1 MCLNNSDFAFINKQL
16 QEEYSIANY
25 FKHFQSRLLNPRS
38 LEKSLKSLMKFFI
51 SHFLLNVPIA
61 KRIFERR
68 TFKQFS
74 RDRLNCSARRVKSG
88 ILLKISSNILEF
100 LSIISEFGIKQLAA
114 NDEILISLNSTSEKN
129 AARRIFVIQ
138 LLLQYHKANRKK
150 SFEIVHYHS
159 RVPCSFTFV
168 IIILAKSSCR

>member
-1 MCLNNSDFAFINKQL
+1 MSIIHLNESIEVFVERSLNMCLNNSDFAFINKQL

-68 TFKQFS
+68 TFK
-74 RDRLNCSARRVKSG
+74 
-88 ILLKISSNILEF
+88 
-100 LSIISEFGIKQLAA
+100 
-114 NDEILISLNSTSEKN
+114 
-129 AARRIFVIQ
+129 
-138 LLLQYHKANRKK
+138 
-150 SFEIVHYHS
+150 
-159 RVPCSFTFV
+159 
-168 IIILAKSSCR
+168 